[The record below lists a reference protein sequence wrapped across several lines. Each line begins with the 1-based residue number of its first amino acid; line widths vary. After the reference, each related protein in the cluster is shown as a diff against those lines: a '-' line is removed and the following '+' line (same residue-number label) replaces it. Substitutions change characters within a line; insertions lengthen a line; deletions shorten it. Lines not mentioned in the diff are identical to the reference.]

1 MPGTENALRPRES
14 HGYSGSLELT
24 QTEDNEDE
32 EHAETE
38 PAGDSRACAIGSRLC
53 DVRRMG
59 RLAGPHDALRLGR
72 ARPFLVAQRQGR
84 QEPES
89 DAPGSRRL
97 EDAELV
103 GEDHQRRL
111 RSDHPELRGELAHA
125 RPNAIDC
132 PRAVSRRSG
141 AADDGLPQAP
151 RNHGRLRAATCCAC
165 PCCACAGA
173 RTAGGGAGS
182 GSARAAPAEEYKIN
196 DALKPVYF
204 AFDSSAIR
212 SGDAKTLDASAAW
225 LKAHPDQLALIE
237 GHCDERGTNEYNLA
251 LGERRAK
258 AAMGYLVSRG
268 IEAGRITMISYGKER
283 PVCTEHNEACWSKNR
298 RDNFLTKKQ

>member
-1 MPGTENALRPRES
+1 M
-14 HGYSGSLELT
+14 
-24 QTEDNEDE
+24 
-32 EHAETE
+32 
-38 PAGDSRACAIGSRLC
+38 
-53 DVRRMG
+53 
-59 RLAGPHDALRLGR
+59 
-72 ARPFLVAQRQGR
+72 
-84 QEPES
+84 
-89 DAPGSRRL
+89 
-97 EDAELV
+97 
-103 GEDHQRRL
+103 
-111 RSDHPELRGELAHA
+111 
-125 RPNAIDC
+125 
-132 PRAVSRRSG
+132 
-141 AADDGLPQAP
+141 
-151 RNHGRLRAATCCAC
+151 HGRMRLIALVLSAVGLALLMTGCPKRPGITVASAPPPAAPA
-165 PCCACAGA
+165 PAAPA
-173 RTAGGGAGS
+173 PAPAS
-182 GSARAAPAEEYKIN
+182 LAAAPAPAPPAPAPAEEYKIN

>member
-1 MPGTENALRPRES
+1 M
-14 HGYSGSLELT
+14 
-24 QTEDNEDE
+24 
-32 EHAETE
+32 
-38 PAGDSRACAIGSRLC
+38 
-53 DVRRMG
+53 
-59 RLAGPHDALRLGR
+59 
-72 ARPFLVAQRQGR
+72 
-84 QEPES
+84 
-89 DAPGSRRL
+89 
-97 EDAELV
+97 
-103 GEDHQRRL
+103 
-111 RSDHPELRGELAHA
+111 
-125 RPNAIDC
+125 
-132 PRAVSRRSG
+132 
-141 AADDGLPQAP
+141 
-151 RNHGRLRAATCCAC
+151 HGRMRLIALVLSTVGLALLMTGCPKRPGITVASAPPPAAPA
-165 PCCACAGA
+165 PAAPA
-173 RTAGGGAGS
+173 PAPAPL
-182 GSARAAPAEEYKIN
+182 AAAPAPAPPAPAPAEEYKIN

-283 PVCTEHNEACWSKNR
+283 PVCTEHDEACWSKNR